1 MTFAWLR
8 CVSCLLIAMEPKMK
22 LSDILY
28 SIDAGQIALPE
39 FQRGFVWN
47 REQVRGLITSLY
59 RGYPV
64 GGFLVWVTKTEGAS
78 ARGGGDLAPGMVK
91 LLLDGQQRVTTL
103 YGLSRGRAPEFFD
116 GNERAFSGLRF
127 HVVEETFEF
136 YAPMRMKDD
145 PFWVDVTEVLRDGI
159 GPYISAMA
167 HEPWSTHDTEEL
179 LSRLNRLQQIGSR
192 DFHIEEV
199 AGEDKD
205 LDVVVDIF
213 NRVNSGGTKLSKGDL
228 ALARVCAGW
237 PEARRELRDRT
248 NRWSEYGYSMSLDWF
263 LRNITTIL
271 TDSSFFSSLRD
282 VTSNEFKDGI
292 IRAERSIDRMLN
304 LVASRLG
311 LDHDRVLGGRYA
323 FAVTS
328 RFIDQLGRQMTGEEQ
343 GKLIYWYLH
352 ALMWGRYASS
362 VESNLNQ
369 DLQALREGGLDGLIE
384 RMRIWRGA
392 LSVRPEDFAGWS
404 VGARFYPI
412 LYMLTR
418 THGARDLGSGD
429 VLSAHMLGRMSSLE
443 VHHIHPKKLL
453 YAHGYTKS
461 QVNAVANFCFLS
473 KGSNLKISASDPVKY
488 LAIVERTHPGALASQ
503 WIPTD
508 PALWKIENYL
518 GFLQARRQ
526 LLADATNTV
535 LGTLRSAG
543 DSQAEP
549 ERDLVRVSVE
559 SDASPELDALDA
571 WLEEQQL
578 LPGVR
583 DFMVTDPVSG
593 EDVAPVD
600 AAWPNG
606 IAGGYTQPLAILL
619 EPDRDERRAL
629 EASGYVILDDAESLK
644 GWLATPERTII
655 D

>member
-1 MTFAWLR
+1 MR
-8 CVSCLLIAMEPKMK
+8 

-47 REQVRGLITSLY
+47 REQVRGLMTSLY

-78 ARGGGDLAPGMVK
+78 ARGDGDLAPGMVK

-116 GNERAFSGLRF
+116 GNERAFTGLRF
-127 HVVEETFEF
+127 HVVDEIFEF

-159 GPYISAMA
+159 GPYISAMTK
-167 HEPWSTHDTEEL
+167 EPWSTQDTDVL

-248 NRWSEYGYSMSLDWF
+248 DRWGEYGYTVTLDWF
-263 LRNITTIL
+263 LRNITTVL
-271 TDSSFFSSLRD
+271 TDSSFFSSLRE
-282 VTSNEFKDGI
+282 VTPAEFRDGI
-292 IRAERSIDRMLN
+292 VRAEKTIDRMLN

-328 RFIDQLGRQMTGEEQ
+328 RFIDQLGRQMTAEEQ
-343 GKLIYWYLH
+343 GKVLYWYLH
-352 ALMWGRYASS
+352 ALMWGRYAGS

-384 RMRIWRGA
+384 RMRIWRGE

-404 VGARFYPI
+404 LGARFYPI

-418 THGARDLGSGD
+418 TCGARDLGTGD
-429 VLSAHMLGRMSSLE
+429 TLSAHLLGKMSSLE

-453 YAHGYTKS
+453 YAHGYSKS

-473 KGSNLKISASDPVKY
+473 KGSNLSISARNPEDY
-488 LAIVERTHPGALASQ
+488 LAEVSRSLPGALESQ

-508 PALWKIENYL
+508 PALWRIENYL
-518 GFLQARRQ
+518 GFLQARRR
-526 LLADATNTV
+526 LLADATNSV
-535 LGTLRSAG
+535 LGELRSAHDG
-543 DSQAEP
+543 GSEVV
-549 ERDLVRVSVE
+549 RGLVRVSVA
-559 SDASPELDALDA
+559 SDPSPELDALDL
-571 WLEEQQL
+571 WLEERGFL
-578 LPGVR
+578 AGSR
-583 DFMVTDPVSG
+583 DFMVTDPVTG
-593 EDVAPVD
+593 EDVALVD

-606 IAGGYTQPLAILL
+606 IAGGYTQPLAVLI
-619 EPDRDERRAL
+619 EADRAERRAL
-629 EASGYVILDDAESLK
+629 ERTGYVILEDVESIQK
-644 GWLATPERTII
+644 WLATSERTAT

>member
-1 MTFAWLR
+1 
-8 CVSCLLIAMEPKMK
+8 MK

-47 REQVRGLITSLY
+47 REQVRGLMTSLY

-64 GGFLVWVTKTEGAS
+64 GGLLVWVTKTEGAA

-116 GNERAFSGLRF
+116 GNERTFTGLRF

-167 HEPWSTHDTEEL
+167 NEPWSAHDPERL

-248 NRWSEYGYSMSLDWF
+248 DRWAEYGYSMNLDWF

-271 TDSSFFSSLRD
+271 TDSSFFSALRD
-282 VTSNEFKDGI
+282 VTPAEFSDGI
-292 IRAERSIDRMLN
+292 ARAEKTIDRMLN

-323 FAVTS
+323 FAVIS
-328 RFIDQLGRQMTGEEQ
+328 RFIDRLGRQMTAEEQ
-343 GKLIYWYLH
+343 GKVLYWYLH
-352 ALMWGRYASS
+352 ALMWGRYAGS

-369 DLQALREGGLDGLIE
+369 DLQALREEGLDGLIE
-384 RMRIWRGA
+384 RMRIWRGELA
-392 LSVRPEDFAGWS
+392 VRPEDFSGWS

-418 THGARDLGSGD
+418 THGARDLGTGD
-429 VLSAHMLGRMSSLE
+429 VLSAHMLGKMSSLE

-453 YAHGYTKS
+453 YAHGYSKS

-473 KGSNLKISASDPVKY
+473 KNSNLTISARQPEEY
-488 LAIVERTHPGALASQ
+488 LAEVERTHPGALESQ

-508 PALWKIENYL
+508 PSLWRIENYL

-526 LLADATNTV
+526 LLAEAANSV
-535 LGTLRSAG
+535 LGTLRNAG
-543 DSQAEP
+543 DGEAEP
-549 ERDLVRVSVE
+549 ERQLVRVSVLG
-559 SDASPELDALDA
+559 DTSPELDSLDV

-578 LPGVR
+578 LPGAR
-583 DFMVTDPVSG
+583 DFMVTDPATG
-593 EDVAPVD
+593 EDVVLVD

-606 IAGGYTQPLAILL
+606 IAGGYTQPLAILID
-619 EPDRDERRAL
+619 PDRAERRAL
-629 EASGYVILDDAESLK
+629 ERSGYVILEDPESLRQ
-644 GWLATPERTII
+644 WLETSDRTVI

>member
-1 MTFAWLR
+1 
-8 CVSCLLIAMEPKMK
+8 MK

-47 REQVRGLITSLY
+47 REQVRGLMTSLY

-78 ARGGGDLAPGMVK
+78 ARGDGDLAPGMVK

-116 GNERAFSGLRF
+116 GNERAFTGLRF

-167 HEPWSTHDTEEL
+167 QEPWATHDTEEL

-199 AGEDKD
+199 AGDDKD

-248 NRWSEYGYSMSLDWF
+248 DRWAEYGYSMSLDWF

-282 VTSNEFKDGI
+282 VTPDEFKDGI
-292 IRAERSIDRMLN
+292 VRAERSIDRMLN

-343 GKLIYWYLH
+343 GKVLYWYLH
-352 ALMWGRYASS
+352 TLMWGRYAGS

-369 DLQALREGGLDGLIE
+369 DLLALREDGLDGLIE
-384 RMRIWRGA
+384 RMRIWRGE
-392 LSVRPEDFAGWS
+392 LSVRPEDFSGWS

-429 VLSAHMLGRMSSLE
+429 VLSAHMLGKMSSLE

-453 YAHGYTKS
+453 YERGYTKS

-473 KGSNLKISASDPVKY
+473 KGSNLSISASDPEEY
-488 LAIVERTHPGALASQ
+488 LAEVERSHPGALESQ

-508 PALWKIENYL
+508 PSLWRIENYL

-526 LLADATNTV
+526 LLADATNEV
-535 LGTLRSAG
+535 LGALRSRDDAPV
-543 DSQAEP
+543 EP
-549 ERDLVRVSVE
+549 ERELVRVSVMSE
-559 SDASPELDALDA
+559 AAPELDDLDG

-578 LPGVR
+578 LPGSR
-583 DFMVTDPVSG
+583 DFMVTDPATG
-593 EDVAPVD
+593 EDVALVD

-606 IAGGYTQPLAILL
+606 IAGGYTQPLAIQLDS
-619 EPDRDERRAL
+619 DRSERRAL
-629 EASGYVILDDAESLK
+629 ESSGYVIFDDIEAMK
-644 GWLATPERTII
+644 KWIATPEHTTV

>member
-1 MTFAWLR
+1 
-8 CVSCLLIAMEPKMK
+8 MK

-47 REQVRGLITSLY
+47 REQVRGLMTSLY

-78 ARGGGDLAPGMVK
+78 ARGDGDLAPGMVK

-116 GNERAFSGLRF
+116 GNERAFTGLRF
-127 HVVEETFEF
+127 HVVDETFEF

-145 PFWVDVTEVLRDGI
+145 SLWVDVTEVLRDGI
-159 GPYISAMA
+159 GSYITAMA
-167 HEPWSTHDTEEL
+167 REPWSMHDTDQL
-179 LSRLNRLQQIGSR
+179 LERLNRLHQIGSR

-199 AGEDKD
+199 AGDDKD

-248 NRWSEYGYSMSLDWF
+248 DRWAEYGYSMSLDWF

-282 VTSNEFKDGI
+282 VTPTEFREGI
-292 IRAERSIDRMLN
+292 LRAEKSVDRMLN

-328 RFIDQLGRQMTGEEQ
+328 RYIDQLGRQMTGEEQ
-343 GKLIYWYLH
+343 GKLLYWYLH
-352 ALMWGRYASS
+352 TLMWGRYAGS

-369 DLQALREGGLDGLIE
+369 DLQALREEGLDGLID
-384 RMRIWRGA
+384 RLRIWRGELA
-392 LSVRPEDFAGWS
+392 VRPEDFSGWS

-418 THGARDLGSGD
+418 IHGARDLGTGD
-429 VLSAHMLGRMSSLE
+429 ALSAHMLGKMSSLE

-453 YAHGYTKS
+453 YAQGYSKS

-473 KGSNLKISASDPVKY
+473 KGSNLTISARNPEEY
-488 LAIVERTHPGALASQ
+488 LAEVEQQHPGALASQ

-508 PALWKIENYL
+508 PSLWRIENYL
-518 GFLQARRQ
+518 GFLQARRG

-535 LGTLRSAG
+535 LESLRNH
-543 DSQAEP
+543 DSDGSETEP
-549 ERDLVRVSVE
+549 HAKQGLIRVNVLSE
-559 SDASPELDALDA
+559 SSPELDELDA
-571 WLEEQQL
+571 WLEEHQL
-578 LPGVR
+578 LRGAR
-583 DFMVTDPVSG
+583 DFMVTDPATG
-593 EDVAPVD
+593 EDVVLVD

-606 IAGGYTQPLAILL
+606 IAGGYTQPLAILMD
-619 EPDRDERRAL
+619 PDKAERRAL
-629 EASGYVILDDAESLK
+629 ERSGYVMLEDAESLRR
-644 GWLATPERTII
+644 WLETSDRTVI

>member
-1 MTFAWLR
+1 
-8 CVSCLLIAMEPKMK
+8 VK
-22 LSDILY
+22 LTDILY

-47 REQVRGLITSLY
+47 REQVRGLMTSLY

-64 GGFLVWVTKTEGAS
+64 GGFLVWVTRTEGAS
-78 ARGGGDLAPGMVK
+78 ARGGSDLAPGMVR

-116 GNERAFSGLRF
+116 GNEKAFTGLMF
-127 HVVEETFEF
+127 NVVEETFEF

-145 PFWVDVTEVLRDGI
+145 PFWVDVTSVLRDGI
-159 GPYISAMA
+159 GPYIAMMGTP
-167 HEPWSTHDTEEL
+167 PWSDHDTEVL
-179 LSRLNRLQQIGSR
+179 LGRLNRLQQIGSR
-192 DFHIEEV
+192 EFHIEEV

-205 LDVVVDIF
+205 LDIVVDIF

-248 NRWSEYGYSMSLDWF
+248 GRWESHGYAMTLDWF

-271 TDSSFFSSLRD
+271 TDSSFFSALRD
-282 VTSNEFKDGI
+282 VTPDEFRDGI
-292 IRAERSIDRMLN
+292 GRAERSIDRMLN

-328 RFIDQLGRQMTGEEQ
+328 RFIDGLGRQMTGAEQ
-343 GKLIYWYLH
+343 GKLLYWYLH
-352 ALMWGRYASS
+352 ALMWGRYAGS

-369 DLQALREGGLDGLIE
+369 DLQALREDGLDGLIE
-384 RMRIWRGA
+384 RMRIWRGQ
-392 LSVRPEDFAGWS
+392 LTVRPEDFAGWG

-418 THGARDLGSGD
+418 TNGARDLGTGD
-429 VLSAHMLGRMSSLE
+429 ALSAHMHGRMSALE

-453 YAHGYTKS
+453 YGHGYSKS

-473 KGSNLKISASDPVKY
+473 KESNLRISARDPHEY
-488 LAIVERTHPGALASQ
+488 LAEAARNHPGVLESQ

-508 PALWKIENYL
+508 PSLWRIENYPA
-518 GFLQARRQ
+518 FLQARRQ
-526 LLADATNTV
+526 LLADAANRM
-535 LGTLRSAG
+535 LDDLRTGDAG
-543 DSQAEP
+543 DAEP
-549 ERDLVRVSVE
+549 ARMITHIHVIAE
-559 SDASPELDALDA
+559 ASPELDDLDSL
-571 WLEEQQL
+571 LEEQGL
-578 LPGVR
+578 VAGAR

-593 EDVAPVD
+593 LEVAMVD
-600 AAWPNG
+600 AAWPHG
-606 IAGGYTQPLAILL
+606 IAGGYTQPLAIIFDV
-619 EPDRDERRAL
+619 ESEERRRLEGAGYAVFDHPDAL
-629 EASGYVILDDAESLK
+629 LNWFEASQRVSVD
-644 GWLATPERTII
+644 
-655 D
+655 